1 MAQAAPTPFAVDSDI
16 TPLQGRYFESV
27 AQNVSDP
34 KLRSQLYDKVRATFG
49 GIQQARDIQRAKA
62 QEEEDRAA
70 TIELRRAQLDNSRLE
85 LGLAR
90 DKVRQ
95 QQEATAKAQ
104 EFNTAFDNLRNYELP
119 GLDPEEAKKR
129 VNLLGSQYSDVVA
142 AVPAAKAK
150 LDLFNNAFE
159 TTRRSSGLTAGFI
172 GNAASMDQAEAERIY
187 PGITGTAEWQ
197 AAHNV
202 YAKKQDIAAVK
213 QKRGVES
220 AIASSAN
227 TAATGLQDILK
238 SKDFDLAANF
248 DEVDQQLR
256 DLNDTGYVTPAL
268 KKELREKGIYALE
281 ESVPAQEKT
290 DVYAGVKDKSTGAV
304 KKAPV
309 KTEEQLSVLRKVASA
324 ARTAASRKGLELAK
338 STPAEYTGPV
348 APSASTLGSDE

>member
-159 TTRRSSGLTAGFI
+159 TTRRASGVNGPSAGFI
-172 GNAASMDQAEAERIY
+172 DNLALGTPAEAEQIY
-187 PGITGTAEWQ
+187 PGITSTPQFQ
-197 AAHNV
+197 AAYNV
-202 YAKKQDIAAVK
+202 NVKKQQAAEAKQKHQTDTAIAAGAANAAIGLEK
-213 QKRGVES
+213 ILNS
-220 AIASSAN
+220 A
-227 TAATGLQDILK
+227 
-238 SKDFDLAANF
+238 DFDFATNF
-248 DEVDQQLR
+248 GEIDAQLK
-256 DLNDTGYVTPAL
+256 DLNDAGYVTPEL
-268 KKELREKGIYALE
+268 KTKLRQKGIYALE
-281 ESVPAQEKT
+281 SAEVPANEKKSK
-290 DVYAGVKDKSTGAV
+290 YAGKDKVSTAD
-304 KKAPV
+304 
-309 KTEEQLSVLRKVASA
+309 QISVLKELSRVAAAKA
-324 ARTAASRKGLELAK
+324 ARKGNELSKNA
-338 STPAEYTGPV
+338 PAEYAGP
-348 APSASTLGSDE
+348 AKPSASTLGSDE

>member
-159 TTRRSSGLTAGFI
+159 NTRRASGLTAGFI
-172 GNAASMDQAEAERIY
+172 GDVASMDPNEAERIS
-187 PGITGTAEWQ
+187 PGITGTAQYQ
-197 AAHNV
+197 AARSGEV
-202 YAKKQDIAAVK
+202 RKQRAAEAKQKLQMDTAIAA
-213 QKRGVES
+213 G
-220 AIASSAN
+220 AAN
-227 TAATGLQDILK
+227 AATGLEKILN
-238 SKDFDLAANF
+238 SADFDFATNF
-248 DEVDQQLR
+248 GEIDAQLK
-256 DLNDTGYVTPAL
+256 DLNDAGYVTPEL
-268 KKELREKGIYALE
+268 KTKLRQKGIYALE
-281 ESVPAQEKT
+281 SAEVPANEKK
-290 DVYAGVKDKSTGAV
+290 DKYAGKNKVST
-304 KKAPV
+304 
-309 KTEEQLSVLRKVASA
+309 EDQISVLKELSRIAAAKA
-324 ARTAASRKGLELAK
+324 ARKGNELAK
-338 STPAEYTGPV
+338 SAPAEYTVP
-348 APSASTLGSDE
+348 AKPTSSSLGSDE